1 MERKKRNKT
10 IKVGDSH
17 LTQLLFSILFIAI
30 FLLVMY
36 VFTIFNTR
44 GATNI
49 SFDPENNYFDAGN
62 KYDESAIFINDEW
75 FFIPNLR
82 TENVRS
88 YMSPEDYLENYTYAS
103 HVTVTENGWNYLG
116 DKVKWN
122 NVDPDE
128 GISLSTFMNSGM
140 SMVSGAYI
148 ANIRV
153 NYSIN
158 TLYLDLGKVNGHAY
172 VFCNGYLVGNTG
184 DSTSFKVLPKYLG
197 GYTPTAV
204 QSKNNSI
211 QLIIVFYANEQTSN
225 PGLNSTPA
233 LFYESQNNLFTTIPA
248 AFIAV
253 LGVFTLFAIT
263 GGYLLR
269 KTLSDPSSY
278 VFFAF
283 MSICIL
289 CYTLTNG
296 NFYSLASPY
305 RSVLEFFFL
314 ITGMVL
320 SYWFIATLFTKYRAE
335 LGSKYGNL
343 DCIIVSCAGIMLL
356 SLAILD
362 SRLLNTTFISTST
375 LIFVMTL
382 SVLNILKILM
392 FYMSA
397 PNATIG
403 LCASI
408 SIFFIF
414 VNILITSNILT
425 NCPLYAIYYLIAIL
439 SLVVYFVQ
447 RYIFQFTELR
457 HSSEHLKNVVEE
469 KTEHISMINRDLYNT
484 NKRLLENEEARKNVM
499 SNVSHDLRT
508 PITAIRGYSE
518 LLLQSGPNL
527 SEEQRTVYLQNI
539 VKRSQQMER
548 IVSDIVEISKMESS
562 GFEFEFM
569 DISLNELL
577 DELYM
582 LYSSDMRNG
591 SKKIVLDIPDDDL
604 LIVKADPKRISRVFE
619 NLISNAINYTGEE
632 ALIEIKAWREGS
644 DLPFSEQRIH
654 ITVKDDGIGIPP
666 DEIPHI
672 FDRFY
677 RAKNSGKNIKGTG
690 LGLSIVKMIIERH
703 DAEISVESSLGEG
716 STFHVIMK
724 PTY

>member
-1 MERKKRNKT
+1 
-10 IKVGDSH
+10 
-17 LTQLLFSILFIAI
+17 
-30 FLLVMY
+30 
-36 VFTIFNTR
+36 
-44 GATNI
+44 
-49 SFDPENNYFDAGN
+49 
-62 KYDESAIFINDEW
+62 
-75 FFIPNLR
+75 
-82 TENVRS
+82 
-88 YMSPEDYLENYTYAS
+88 
-103 HVTVTENGWNYLG
+103 
-116 DKVKWN
+116 
-122 NVDPDE
+122 
-128 GISLSTFMNSGM
+128 
-140 SMVSGAYI
+140 
-148 ANIRV
+148 
-153 NYSIN
+153 
-158 TLYLDLGKVNGHAY
+158 
-172 VFCNGYLVGNTG
+172 
-184 DSTSFKVLPKYLG
+184 
-197 GYTPTAV
+197 
-204 QSKNNSI
+204 
-211 QLIIVFYANEQTSN
+211 
-225 PGLNSTPA
+225 
-233 LFYESQNNLFTTIPA
+233 
-248 AFIAV
+248 
-253 LGVFTLFAIT
+253 
-263 GGYLLR
+263 
-269 KTLSDPSSY
+269 
-278 VFFAF
+278 
-283 MSICIL
+283 
-289 CYTLTNG
+289 
-296 NFYSLASPY
+296 
-305 RSVLEFFFL
+305 
-314 ITGMVL
+314 
-320 SYWFIATLFTKYRAE
+320 
-335 LGSKYGNL
+335 
-343 DCIIVSCAGIMLL
+343 
-356 SLAILD
+356 
-362 SRLLNTTFISTST
+362 
-375 LIFVMTL
+375 
-382 SVLNILKILM
+382 M